1 MVAVSCFE
9 VVRSK
14 PDVRFCRKPDVRFCR
29 VGVFSCDSSLVDD
42 SRLKAVP
49 VERA

>member
-1 MVAVSCFE
+1 MWLLYLVLKSFAVSPMYVS
-9 VVRSK
+9 VVLVS
-14 PDVRFCRKPDVRFCR
+14 
-29 VGVFSCDSSLVDD
+29 SCDSSLVDD

>member
-14 PDVRFCRKPDVRFCR
+14 PDVRFCH

>member
-14 PDVRFCRKPDVRFCR
+14 PDVR

>member
-14 PDVRFCRKPDVRFCR
+14 PDVRFCRVA
-29 VGVFSCDSSLVDD
+29 VFSCDSSLVDD